1 MDLTEYTK
9 ETLQDLQGVFV
20 IVETL
25 KSDAEEDGLNVAELQ
40 REVESKL
47 SRAGIK
53 VLTHDEWRSTPGRP
67 WLYVSVNT
75 IKFLA
80 SYFFSLDVQLKQE
93 VNLSRSGSIST
104 SASTWELG
112 SLGMTLISDLRTRV
126 HHAVNGYV
134 QRFIDDCAEANDP
147 QSKSPLT
154 Q

>member
-9 ETLQDLQGVFV
+9 ETLLDLQGVFV
-20 IVETL
+20 IVETV
-25 KSDAEEDGLNVAELQ
+25 KPDAEADGLNVAELQ
-40 REVESKL
+40 RQVESKL

-112 SLGMTLISDLRTRV
+112 SLGMTVVSDLPTRIQ
-126 HHAVNGYV
+126 HAVDGYV
-134 QRFIDDCAEANDP
+134 QRFIEDYAEANNP
-147 QSKSPLT
+147 QHESPVT